1 MRGISLLLFQFQA
14 GQLSNSEDEE
24 LDELHYEVENE
35 LLSLIKS
42 LQREQKSAEWD
53 DDLHSK

>member
-14 GQLSNSEDEE
+14 GQLSNSEYEE